1 MGKKSRR
8 AKENK
13 PKRARVQFV
22 ERPFEGLPFE
32 AELVAMSEIIPAA
45 TLPVRTTEEHGA
57 EEILLVTMLPQMV
70 GAIRRADGKLLV
82 AAQTVMSSGDAS
94 TDIADR
100 ILWGLE
106 LESGETFNQT
116 EQPEPGSRL
125 QDILDLSFE
134 SKLTLEEDFGFW
146 IDEEEAAKPDVAQAI
161 SQTKD
166 QIIPTAQVEGVE
178 GAYWTRMQRE
188 FVRWVRTEDEDAILN
203 ALARLQTRRELTFD
217 GARFVGAFRAL
228 GLLIPVFE
236 LEAGTEAAELAKPMA
251 EFNKA
256 LTAEIASTE
265 VLTPEE
271 RRAKAGIVSRQ
282 VTLR

>member
-8 AKENK
+8 IKENK

-22 ERPFEGLPFE
+22 DRPFEGLPFE

-70 GAIRRADGKLLV
+70 GAIRRSDGKLLV

-106 LESGETFNQT
+106 LENGETFNQT

-134 SKLTLEEDFGFW
+134 SKLQLEEDFGFW
-146 IDEEEAAKPDVAQAI
+146 IGEDEASKPDVAEAI
-161 SQTKD
+161 SQTKE
-166 QIIPTAQVEGVE
+166 QIIPTVLVDGVD

-188 FVRWVRTEDEDAILN
+188 FVRWVRKEDEDSILN

-217 GARFVGAFRAL
+217 GARFVGAFRAQ

-236 LEAGTEAAELAKPMA
+236 LEPGTEASELSQPMA
-251 EFNKA
+251 EFDKV
-256 LTAEIASTE
+256 LTAEIESSAA
-265 VLTPEE
+265 LTPEE